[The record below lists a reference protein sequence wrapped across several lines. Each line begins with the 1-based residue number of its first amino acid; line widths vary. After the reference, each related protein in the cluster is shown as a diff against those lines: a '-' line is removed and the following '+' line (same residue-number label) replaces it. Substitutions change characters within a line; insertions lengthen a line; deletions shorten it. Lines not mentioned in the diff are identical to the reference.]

1 MRATKDGIGIRYS
14 YENDEIESDEILEI
28 SFSESILLSYVN
40 LTDLFNEWG
49 YLETGSYYYSYQ
61 GTTSG
66 EVFFSADPL
75 ETIGDTYGEYTLGV
89 DQYVDSIYFKA
100 PGDIGNEDHEYS
112 VKGIYTSVP
121 EPSTFFL
128 LSTGLLVGTAFR
140 GRLF

>member
-1 MRATKDGIGIRYS
+1 
-14 YENDEIESDEILEI
+14 
-28 SFSESILLSYVN
+28 
-40 LTDLFNEWG
+40 
-49 YLETGSYYYSYQ
+49 
-61 GTTSG
+61 
-66 EVFFSADPL
+66 
-75 ETIGDTYGEYTLGV
+75 
-89 DQYVDSIYFKA
+89 VDSIYFKA